1 MLLQALHGHHGYVH
15 HAVFSP
21 DGQTV
26 LTCSADKTARL
37 WNIERGGF
45 LRVFRGHGATV
56 NTAVLSV
63 DETRVLTAS
72 YDETARLWD
81 AASGALLQVFK
92 GHTNSVTSAAISP
105 DIGAPH
111 PGRRSA
117 RSGCGTRQAA
127 SRSRCCRT

>member
-37 WNIERGGF
+37 WNIEGGF

-92 GHTNSVTSAAISP
+92 DIPTPSRRPLSVRTC
-105 DIGAPH
+105 GASS
-111 PGRRSA
+111 PGR
-117 RSGCGTRQAA
+117 
-127 SRSRCCRT
+127 

>member
-1 MLLQALHGHHGYVH
+1 LLQALHGHHGYVH

-56 NTAVLSV
+56 NTAVFSA

-81 AASGALLQVFK
+81 AASGAPGVQGTYQLRHVGRDQS
-92 GHTNSVTSAAISP
+92 GHAAH
-105 DIGAPH
+105 PH
-111 PGRRSA
+111 RVA
-117 RSGCGTRQAA
+117 RSHGPGVGYGKRQADQGA
-127 SRSRCCRT
+127 AGT